1 MGWLVY
7 LAAIPTA
14 IIMFLRALSLVL
26 PAGPA
31 QLVSFIAFALT
42 AFILMTIS
50 ASYGV
55 VASIVLRLV
64 GYGGLS
70 QWTVARTFKW
80 TMWLVT
86 GVTFRVTGSMKR
98 EGGLTGEDALK
109 MRPVVFVGNHQTEMD
124 VLMLG
129 CMFPKY
135 TSVTAKSS
143 LKWTP
148 FLGWFM
154 ALSRTVFIDRAN
166 RAVSR
171 ATFDT
176 AAQTM
181 TETRQNVFIFPE
193 GTRSY
198 AEEPMMLP
206 FKKGAFHLAVQ
217 AQVPIV
223 PVVCANY
230 DNVLNVK
237 KKRFAPG
244 VIDVTVLP
252 PISTKGCTA
261 DDVNR
266 LVEKTRNAMMEE
278 LIRLS
283 HVTGEGKNGMPLPS
297 ASGVDDATRELR
309 KRN

>member
-1 MGWLVY
+1 
-7 LAAIPTA
+7 
-14 IIMFLRALSLVL
+14 
-26 PAGPA
+26 
-31 QLVSFIAFALT
+31 
-42 AFILMTIS
+42 
-50 ASYGV
+50 
-55 VASIVLRLV
+55 
-64 GYGGLS
+64 
-70 QWTVARTFKW
+70 
-80 TMWLVT
+80 MWYAT

-98 EGGLTGEDALK
+98 EGGMTGEDALNT
-109 MRPVVFVGNHQTEMD
+109 RPVVFVGNHQTEMD

-129 CMFPKY
+129 AMFPKY

-148 FLGWFM
+148 FLGWFSKSREYTRCEDSADNTIV
-154 ALSRTVFIDRAN
+154 ALSQTVFIDRAN

-181 TETRQNVFIFPE
+181 TTKRQNVFIFPE

-198 AEEPMMLP
+198 ATEPMLLP

-230 DNVLNVK
+230 DNVLNLK
-237 KKRFAPG
+237 QKRFRPG

-252 PISTKGCTA
+252 PISTKGCTV

-266 LVEKTRNAMMEE
+266 LVEKTRNAMLDE

-297 ASGVDDATRELR
+297 ATGVDDATRELR
-309 KRN
+309 KRH

>member
-1 MGWLVY
+1 
-7 LAAIPTA
+7 
-14 IIMFLRALSLVL
+14 
-26 PAGPA
+26 
-31 QLVSFIAFALT
+31 
-42 AFILMTIS
+42 
-50 ASYGV
+50 
-55 VASIVLRLV
+55 
-64 GYGGLS
+64 
-70 QWTVARTFKW
+70 
-80 TMWLVT
+80 
-86 GVTFRVTGSMKR
+86 
-98 EGGLTGEDALK
+98 
-109 MRPVVFVGNHQTEMD
+109 
-124 VLMLG
+124 
-129 CMFPKY
+129 
-135 TSVTAKSS
+135 
-143 LKWTP
+143 
-148 FLGWFM
+148 M
-154 ALSRTVFIDRAN
+154 ALSKTVFIDRAN

-181 TETRQNVFIFPE
+181 TDTRQNVFIFPE

-237 KKRFAPG
+237 KKRFCPG

-266 LVEKTRNAMMEE
+266 LVEKTRNAMMDE

-297 ASGVDDATRELR
+297 ASGLDDATRELR

>member
-1 MGWLVY
+1 MDFLFY
-7 LAAIPTA
+7 FAAIPTA
-14 IIMFLRALSLVL
+14 IIMALRLLALVL
-26 PAGPA
+26 PSGPA
-31 QLVSFIAFALT
+31 QVVSFAAFTLT
-42 AFILMTIS
+42 SFILLMAC

-55 VASIVLRLV
+55 VASVLLRLV
-64 GYGGLS
+64 GYGGLG
-70 QWTVARTFKW
+70 QWTVGRAFKW
-80 TMWLVT
+80 SMWITT
-86 GVTFRVTGSMKR
+86 GVTFRITGSMKR
-98 EGGLTGEDALK
+98 EAGLTGEDALAT
-109 MRPVVFVGNHQTEMD
+109 RPAVFVGNHQTELD

-154 ALSRTVFIDRAN
+154 ALSKTVFIDRAN
-166 RAVSR
+166 RALSR

-181 TETRQNVFIFPE
+181 TTTRQNVFIFPE

-198 AEEPMMLP
+198 ADTPMLLP

-237 KKRFAPG
+237 KRRFRPG
-244 VIDVTVLP
+244 VVDVTILP

-261 DDVNR
+261 EHVDA
-266 LVEKTRNAMMEE
+266 LVEKTRNVMLDE

-283 HVTGEGKNGMPLPS
+283 HVTAEAGNAMPLPS